1 MVCLLTKSSLTALA
15 HIKSF
20 LVHLLLDSSALP
32 AAAFLY
38 RLGKVPTT
46 IRPMNDYSR
55 ERFTATEKE
64 AEFTSTVDFASEHC

>member
-32 AAAFLY
+32 AADFLY